1 MAEYALLLEGSKFK
15 GTASFSNVLSR
26 ACAAKGADPEGWR
39 AEFIR
44 LVEAAELYAR

>member
-1 MAEYALLLEGSKFK
+1 MAEYALLLENSKFK
-15 GTASFSNVLSR
+15 GDASFADVLER
-26 ACAAKGADPEGWR
+26 ARAAKGADDEGWR